1 MQQAQLE
8 SLPATLAG
16 TFPAA
21 EDAPLARALLG
32 LLASGSP
39 MTPAELAEATR
50 RPIGRLPEPA
60 HERSLARGRPR
71 LPSRVTPLASRC
83 CGVRLVG
90 VVCSARWAS
99 VWLGAEASTQTRR
112 PRATSTMRWPSGAV
126 ASQSLRRSTA
136 RPASLR
142 AH

>member
-8 SLPATLAG
+8 SLPATRAG

-50 RPIGRLPEPA
+50 RPIGGLPEPA
-60 HERSLARGRPR
+60 QERSLARGRPR
-71 LPSRVTPLASRC
+71 LPSRVTP
-83 CGVRLVG
+83 
-90 VVCSARWAS
+90 
-99 VWLGAEASTQTRR
+99 
-112 PRATSTMRWPSGAV
+112 ATSTELCFRVIP
-126 ASQSLRRSTA
+126 L
-136 RPASLR
+136 ASLCYR
-142 AH
+142 FARQGQCPGWLAGV